1 MSTELS
7 NDLQVQKCFNQS
19 ISKNFHKPVH
29 NKSKS
34 YILEYSR
41 DHNCSTERE
50 KGHSRKDSRPIQ
62 ISGVVENFKR
72 FIPEKHAKNIIPNVK
87 KQAMRLDANNNPK
100 FFKKNVKLYDE
111 DFYHLP
117 NFISDHD

>member
-7 NDLQVQKCFNQS
+7 NDLQVQKCFSQS
-19 ISKNFHKPVH
+19 ISKSFHKPKH

-34 YILEYSR
+34 YIIEHSR
-41 DHNCSTERE
+41 DRNSSKEGE
-50 KGHSRKDSRPIQ
+50 KGHSRKDSRPLQ
-62 ISGVVENFKR
+62 KSGVVDNFKR
-72 FIPEKHAKNIIPNVK
+72 FIPEKHAKNIISNVK
-87 KQAMRLDANNNPK
+87 KQAMKLDANNNPK

-117 NFISDHD
+117 NFISDYD